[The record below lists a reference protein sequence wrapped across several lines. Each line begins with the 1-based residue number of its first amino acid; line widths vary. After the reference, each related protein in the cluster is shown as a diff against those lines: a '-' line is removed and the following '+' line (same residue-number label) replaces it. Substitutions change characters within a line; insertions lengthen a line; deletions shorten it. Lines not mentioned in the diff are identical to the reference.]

1 MASLGLFLQELIRA
15 PRTVSSL
22 MPCSSALARAMVAGL
37 GPQSGPVAEFGPG
50 TGVMTQAL
58 IDAGLP
64 PGQVTLFEVNP
75 TFARHLHTRFPG
87 VQVVNA
93 GAQTVGT
100 LCPDGVA
107 AIISSLPL
115 LSLPPDLCQ
124 DIYVAAVRTLHPSGI
139 IRQFTYGSGPPL
151 PEAIRRELSLQV
163 TAGPRIWFNLPP
175 ARVYTYSLG

>member
-1 MASLGLFLQELIRA
+1 MTSLGLFLQELIRA
-15 PRTVSSL
+15 PRSVSSL
-22 MPCSSALARAMVAGL
+22 MSSSSAL
-37 GPQSGPVAEFGPG
+37 
-50 TGVMTQAL
+50 TQTL

-64 PGQVTLFEVNP
+64 PDQVTLFEVNP
-75 TFARHLHTRFPG
+75 SFASHLRTRFPC
-87 VQVVNA
+87 VQGVNA
-93 GAQTVGT
+93 GAETIAAQ
-100 LCPDGVA
+100 CPDGVG

-124 DIYVAAVRTLHPSGI
+124 DIYAAAVRALRPSGI

-175 ARVYTYSLG
+175 ARVSTYSLR